1 MPWLKYKPFCDRYS
15 SVPVIGLFIQSYQR
29 RDGAPGGRVS
39 IKEVE
44 DDVMTRLKMSVE
56 AGGVEFCGK
65 KVISEKA
72 NQKRFETTEISE
84 SRDVIKGNKMEKFRV
99 VYLLHEKGNI
109 VHCVQLSIR
118 DDLYLLPESQV
129 IMQEILDSFSVNSL

>member
-1 MPWLKYKPFCDRYS
+1 M
-15 SVPVIGLFIQSYQR
+15 
-29 RDGAPGGRVS
+29 
-39 IKEVE
+39 E